1 VRCSDSGRTQS
12 IKHGGAALIL
22 NRIGK
27 GSRETHGKGRRVG
40 FELIVGLRASLRV
53 FDGDFDHEFSATGIL
68 LRPGDL
74 CTHVTL
80 VERRQFDVHAFC
92 HSRSPLEL
100 YRGCSAKGI
109 AKCNRGR
116 RLRRPS
122 QAGYL
127 DRTFSARSAS
137 VSHRSAISMKKDLC
151 SEVRAASANRM
162 HSATLLRNCTKL
174 SKRASIS
181 LHMGTARAL
190 CPKNVSRSKAEGRTN
205 GHRLAQG

>member
-1 VRCSDSGRTQS
+1 
-12 IKHGGAALIL
+12 
-22 NRIGK
+22 
-27 GSRETHGKGRRVG
+27 
-40 FELIVGLRASLRV
+40 LIVGLRASLRV
-53 FDGDFDHEFSATGIL
+53 FDGDFYNEFPATRIL

-74 CTHVTL
+74 CAHVTL

-92 HSRSPLEL
+92 HNRSPLEL
-100 YRGCSAKGI
+100 YRGCSAKGV
-109 AKCNRGR
+109 AKCNRGGR

-122 QAGYL
+122 QAVYL

-137 VSHRSAISMKKDLC
+137 VSHRSAISMKNDLC

-181 LHMGTARAL
+181 LYMGADRAL
-190 CPKNVSRSKAEGRTN
+190 CPKNVPRSKAEGRTN